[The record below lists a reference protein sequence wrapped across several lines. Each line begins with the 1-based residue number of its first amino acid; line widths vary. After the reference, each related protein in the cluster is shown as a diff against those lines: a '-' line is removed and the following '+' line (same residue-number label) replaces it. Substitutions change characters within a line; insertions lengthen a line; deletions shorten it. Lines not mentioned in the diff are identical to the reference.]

1 MLIHKKPTQNDAKKL
16 SLEHLYTAYRNA
28 MYWAAFNILHH
39 EQDAEDAV
47 HQAFLSIHKHL
58 DKLGTSSPES
68 LCAFVVTVAQNKA
81 IDMLRLRSKRSE
93 CPLDTDILI
102 KAEDSFPTFSSPLAK
117 LEPRYRQVLMLR
129 YLYGY
134 SVKESAQIMNLS
146 SPALRKLTERA
157 KNQLRNILNEKE
169 GSL

>member
-1 MLIHKKPTQNDAKKL
+1 MLIQKPRLQNDAEKIT
-16 SLEHLYTAYRNA
+16 LEHLYMSYRNA

-39 EQDAEDAV
+39 EQDSEDAV
-47 HQAFLSIHKHL
+47 HQAFLSIRRHL

-81 IDMLRLRSKRSE
+81 IDMLRTRSRRNE
-93 CPLDTDILI
+93 CELDTAILSSS
-102 KAEDSFPTFSSPLAK
+102 EDVSPTFSSPLAK

-157 KNQLRNILNEKE
+157 KKQLREILNKKE
-169 GSL
+169 GLL

>member
-1 MLIHKKPTQNDAKKL
+1 MKFVALVGEKL
-16 SLEHLYTAYRNA
+16 RRS
-28 MYWAAFNILHH
+28 
-39 EQDAEDAV
+39 
-47 HQAFLSIHKHL
+47 
-58 DKLGTSSPES
+58 
-68 LCAFVVTVAQNKA
+68 AFVVTVAQNKA

-102 KAEDSFPTFSSPLAK
+102 KADDSFPTFSSPLAK